1 MKQTILARRYAK
13 ALFAVGKEEG
23 KFEEYNEALQGVA
36 GLYVSHSEVADAL
49 TNPLYPLDIR
59 QKVMAGMIASMG
71 VEKIMANFLN
81 LLVEKKRAGILP
93 EVAQEYQ
100 AMVDNEKNVSHGSIV
115 SAIEL
120 SEALQVKV
128 RATLEKLTGKK
139 VELTVISSRGQVK
152 VPVELARSPRLKRE
166 MKKYRNEDFE
176 FTAREVSFFD
186 RVEEQ
191 WSGDQLGV
199 LVEDVRSGSWAE
211 LGSLSPG
218 DLILEV
224 NGQPAENVD
233 ALRRQ
238 MERIAA
244 SKEKVVV
251 IKVLRGI
258 HTSYLEIEPNWK
270 S

>member
-36 GLYVSHSEVADAL
+36 GLYVSHREVADAL

-93 EVAQEYQ
+93 EVAEEYQ
-100 AMVDNEKNVSHGSIV
+100 AMVDNEKNVSHGSVV

-139 VELTVISSRGQVK
+139 VELTTSVDPSIIGGIIAK
-152 VPVELARSPRLKRE
+152 V
-166 MKKYRNEDFE
+166 
-176 FTAREVSFFD
+176 
-186 RVEEQ
+186 
-191 WSGDQLGV
+191 
-199 LVEDVRSGSWAE
+199 
-211 LGSLSPG
+211 G
-218 DLILEV
+218 DLELDGSIRTQL
-224 NGQPAENVD
+224 
-233 ALRRQ
+233 
-238 MERIAA
+238 A
-244 SKEKVVV
+244 SLKDS
-251 IKVLRGI
+251 IKGR
-258 HTSYLEIEPNWK
+258 E
-270 S
+270 